1 MAISWW
7 KKTTSMNGVSFQT
20 TTSVTVTTMR
30 KTISPTNPILNTQNK
45 ATQST
50 RTLKCYRN
58 SIPARCMYLRKIPLK
73 WTVDL
78 PRTTDFN
85 RFESGFEKV
94 TEGDSTENE
103 NTPSGKTSIRELSIQ
118 EICILVQSSINADEI
133 TENDASKYHANI
145 RDTYLE
151 NSTTS
156 TIEVFVDSL
165 TATKTLP
172 CYASLQEVSALFKLT
187 NDQHRAF
194 VIIGRALLRSFESQS
209 FKWRSRRDKSGIPLA
224 ARPCR
229 KREIFCDTRKES
241 SGWIMGAPQR
251 LYEHAHRPGKCHKE

>member
-1 MAISWW
+1 MLLLRAILALKCSSWIEAW
-7 KKTTSMNGVSFQT
+7 SSCSSVCSTGLAFIRFNEDRWQSIFRSQEASIRYYKRLQTELDNCAGDSNGNLVVKKTTSMNGVSFQT

-103 NTPSGKTSIRELSIQ
+103 NTPSGKISIRELSIQ
-118 EICILVQSSINADEI
+118 
-133 TENDASKYHANI
+133 
-145 RDTYLE
+145 
-151 NSTTS
+151 
-156 TIEVFVDSL
+156 
-165 TATKTLP
+165 
-172 CYASLQEVSALFKLT
+172 
-187 NDQHRAF
+187 
-194 VIIGRALLRSFESQS
+194 
-209 FKWRSRRDKSGIPLA
+209 
-224 ARPCR
+224 
-229 KREIFCDTRKES
+229 
-241 SGWIMGAPQR
+241 
-251 LYEHAHRPGKCHKE
+251 

>member
-209 FKWRSRRDKSGIPLA
+209 FK
-224 ARPCR
+224 
-229 KREIFCDTRKES
+229 
-241 SGWIMGAPQR
+241 
-251 LYEHAHRPGKCHKE
+251 